1 MKSVLTLIVDD
12 EPDIRELLEI
22 TLARMGITTHS
33 AENVASALSLLRL
46 HPFNLCLTDM
56 RLPDGD
62 GLEIVDYIQQHHPHL
77 PVAVIS
83 AHGNMD
89 TAIKAMKKGAFDFIS
104 KPLDLPSLRGL
115 IKSALSLA
123 PLNQTKLSAINT
135 LLGSSPIMQ
144 EIRAKIEK
152 LSRSQAPVHIRG
164 ESGVGKELVARL
176 IHQQGPRA
184 AMPFVAI
191 NCGAIPQELMESEF
205 FGHKKG
211 SFTGAVQDKKGLFQ
225 AANGGTLFLDE
236 VAELPLALQV
246 KLLRAIQEKK
256 VRPVGEQQEI
266 AVDVRLLS
274 ATHKDLAEMVR
285 SDTFRQDLFY
295 RINVIELIVPPL
307 RVRVKDIA
315 EMTEHLLTKLARGNK
330 IAKPKISKSAITALE
345 KYSFP
350 GNVREL
356 ENILERALALYDGK
370 IIDEQDLNLPI
381 NSTAVTT
388 TAQMIVDKF
397 DAAQK
402 SLENYLEG
410 IEKKVIADALE
421 KNVGNK
427 TAAAKQLGISFRS
440 FRYRLKKLGL
450 E

>member
-1 MKSVLTLIVDD
+1 MKPVLTLIVDD

-33 AENVASALSLLRL
+33 AENVATALSLLQR

-115 IKSALSLA
+115 IKSALALA
-123 PLNQTKLSAINT
+123 PLDEAKLSAINT
-135 LLGSSPIMQ
+135 LLGSSAIMQ

-152 LSRSQAPVHIRG
+152 LSRNQAPVHIRG

-236 VAELPLALQV
+236 VAELPLTLQV

-307 RVRVKDIA
+307 RVRVEDIA
-315 EMTEHLLTKLARGNK
+315 QMTEHLLTKLAQANG
-330 IAKPKISKSAITALE
+330 ISKPKISKSAITALE

-356 ENILERALALYDGK
+356 ENILERALALYDGN

-381 NSTAVTT
+381 HSTTVTT

-410 IEKKVIADALE
+410 IEKKVIVDALE